1 MSEEKISKT
10 NVMIVEDESIVALD
24 LKRRLVAMGYEVSQT
39 AHSAKMCFEKLES
52 YRPDIILMDIILK
65 GDIDGIEAA
74 QIIRTKYNLPV
85 LFLTAHNDENTLNR
99 AKKSEPY
106 GYILKPFEVRD
117 LKDNIEIALYKF
129 KMEAKLKESE
139 LNYRTLFQT
148 ATDAILTLNNHGL
161 VSSFNNKAEKMF
173 NLNAAELERMHISH
187 LIPGFPAL
195 GPNAFPNHENLS
207 PANIKEFT
215 AVRKEG
221 GTFPVEVSF
230 SKWEAVSEVKQTL
243 IIRDITTRKQAE
255 SIIRQSNLKLQ
266 NEVALKTN
274 EINALIDQSPFGI
287 RIFNKSGDVVFKN
300 RAFEKIAGL
309 GLETFNN
316 PKNVFEDNI
325 LIRYNYL
332 DKINKLYHEGGEFE
346 TKPIYFDPVSYEGY
360 EAEGSGLIFVY
371 RYYSLTDE
379 YNKVYSI
386 VNFIENVTS
395 KMVLD
400 ETNKTIA
407 DINKRTSVIFETLE
421 AERKRI
427 SQELHDSIG
436 QMLFAI
442 KYNIEAF
449 EKINNIEAS
458 QLSGIKELLNNVN
471 KELRN
476 IISQLRP
483 SILENYGI
491 MPAIGK
497 LMEIA
502 AESSKAKFV
511 FKNGVDKVSLS
522 KDKEINIYRIIQEAL
537 NNTVKHS
544 KATNVSVITAKMS
557 KTLNI
562 IVEDDGIGFAVKG
575 NQKDYENFSYG
586 IAGMLER
593 ANAIDASLYIES
605 SPGSGTKITLEIP
618 LEK

>member
-1 MSEEKISKT
+1 MSEEKTDKT
-10 NVMIVEDESIVALD
+10 DVMIVEDESIVALD
-24 LKRRLVAMGYEVSQT
+24 LKRRLISMGYEVSRT
-39 AHSAKMCFEKLES
+39 AHSAKVCFEILES
-52 YRPDIILMDIILK
+52 LKPDIILMDIILK
-65 GDIDGIEAA
+65 GDVDGIEAA
-74 QIIRTKYNLPV
+74 QIIRTKYNIPV

-106 GYILKPFEVRD
+106 GYILKPFEIRD

-161 VSSFNNKAEKMF
+161 VSSFNNKAENMF
-173 NLNAAELERMHISH
+173 KYSTSELANKHISH

-195 GPNAFPNHENLS
+195 GPGVAAIHENLS
-207 PANIKEFT
+207 PANIREFT

-230 SKWEAVSEVKQTL
+230 STWEASSKVKQTL
-243 IIRDITTRKQAE
+243 IIRDVTTRKQAE
-255 SIIRQSNLKLQ
+255 SIIRQSNLELQ
-266 NEVALKTN
+266 SEVALKTN

-287 RIFNKSGDVVFKN
+287 RIFNKAGDVVFKN
-300 RAFEKIAGL
+300 RAFEKIVNL
-309 GLETFNN
+309 GLEMLNN
-316 PKNVFEDNI
+316 PRNIFDDNI

-346 TKPIYFDPVSYEGY
+346 TKPIYFDPVNYESYDSES
-360 EAEGSGLIFVY
+360 SGLILVC
-371 RYYSLTDE
+371 RYYTLSDE
-379 YNKVYSI
+379 HNEVYSI

-442 KYNIEAF
+442 KYNLEAF
-449 EKINNIEAS
+449 EKVNNIETS
-458 QLSGIKELLNNVN
+458 QFTGIKELLNNVN

-476 IISQLRP
+476 IISKLRP
-483 SILENYGI
+483 SLLENYGI

-497 LMEIA
+497 LLEIA
-502 AESSKAKFV
+502 AESSKAKFI
-511 FKNGVDKVSLS
+511 FKNSVDEISLS
-522 KDKEINIYRIIQEAL
+522 KEVEINIYRIIQEAL
-537 NNTVKHS
+537 NNAVKHS
-544 KATNVSVITAKMS
+544 KAKTVSIIAAKMS
-557 KTLNI
+557 KILNI

-575 NQKDYENFSYG
+575 NLRNYENFSYG
-586 IAGMLER
+586 LAGMLER
-593 ANAIDASLYIES
+593 ADAIDANVYIES
-605 SPGSGTKITLEIP
+605 SPGNGTKITLEIP